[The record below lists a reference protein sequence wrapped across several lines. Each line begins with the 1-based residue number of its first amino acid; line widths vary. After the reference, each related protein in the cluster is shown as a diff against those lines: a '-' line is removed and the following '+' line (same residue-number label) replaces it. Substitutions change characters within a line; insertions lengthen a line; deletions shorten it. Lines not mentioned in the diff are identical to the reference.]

1 MKTQKLIAKIFNL
14 AKKKCLK
21 DMHIRIYA
29 NLLCVLYV
37 GEKERWECDS
47 LSELLQAIL
56 KHKENLSWMNEKTK

>member
-14 AKKKCLK
+14 AKKKGLK

-37 GEKERWECDS
+37 GEKDRWECDS
-47 LSELLQAIL
+47 IIELLQAISE
-56 KHKENLSWMNEKTK
+56 HKEDLSWMNEK